1 MTKIISA
8 CAGLALLTACAPG
21 TTVATT
27 VTPATVCGIIA
38 TAESNATVQQQ
49 LAGISPTSAL
59 GVLWADV
66 QSGCVGG
73 TAVAGVSTS
82 WETQVLAYLEALL
95 PSVLP
100 ALVGLI

>member
-27 VTPATVCGIIA
+27 VTPNTVCGIIA
-38 TAESNATVQQQ
+38 TAETNATVEQQ

-66 QSGCVGG
+66 QSGCVNGQ
-73 TAVAGVSTS
+73 AAAGVS
-82 WETQVLAYLEALL
+82 ETWTADVLGMLENLL

-100 ALVGLI
+100 LLVGLL